1 MCVHCQWKKIG
12 PTLLQ
17 QRAYK
22 KYSAVGRNTNY
33 SQTLRDPRPHGH
45 DRNLALCVN
54 EPACWKSTPILQ
66 ATVCPDRDFSLLG
79 SKTYGNTP
87 ASNVQLSTS
96 GVLPVHVGS
105 SDFLKSNP
113 RVPTKPSALLVQP
126 CFSAER
132 ILADAGPVA
141 ADSALR
147 KKMTKL
153 LSLLLLLS
161 LLALLVQTCFSA
173 GRILADAGPVA
184 ADSALRQKLT
194 KLLSLAQTLRT
205 IEHADRFLLLSLLAL
220 LVQKY
225 KYRSWKR
232 RQHCSLRHLCK
243 SRGLRKLE
251 RLRPQ
256 VKGLGFRV

>member
-1 MCVHCQWKKIG
+1 
-12 PTLLQ
+12 
-17 QRAYK
+17 
-22 KYSAVGRNTNY
+22 
-33 SQTLRDPRPHGH
+33 
-45 DRNLALCVN
+45 
-54 EPACWKSTPILQ
+54 
-66 ATVCPDRDFSLLG
+66 
-79 SKTYGNTP
+79 
-87 ASNVQLSTS
+87 
-96 GVLPVHVGS
+96 
-105 SDFLKSNP
+105 
-113 RVPTKPSALLVQP
+113 
-126 CFSAER
+126 
-132 ILADAGPVA
+132 VA

-225 KYRSWKR
+225 KYRS
-232 RQHCSLRHLCK
+232 
-243 SRGLRKLE
+243 
-251 RLRPQ
+251 
-256 VKGLGFRV
+256 